1 MIRFQESALPGT
13 SVVRR
18 RASGSVAT
26 VVLPELPG
34 IAELDLATG
43 RGLYAEGELATAPY
57 LVVRGILRVS
67 VRLIDGRE
75 RLIDVVGPGDVVGTA
90 ALEAARHAESV
101 VAAEGGAVVKELDL
115 SKVFAHRASRQQ
127 LASALVKQL
136 VRSREL
142 ADDLGLPMG
151 ARICRILARLAERL
165 GESVSPSEI
174 TNPGWRHLP
183 FNLTHDDVAL
193 LAGCARV
200 TATRVMGDL
209 KEAGILDGSRGNYT
223 LVPGALLEAADD
235 YVCDVI

>member
-1 MIRFQESALPGT
+1 MPSGAGEAAGLVVT
-13 SVVRR
+13 SELRL
-18 RASGSVAT
+18 ASGRS
-26 VVLPELPG
+26 
-34 IAELDLATG
+34 
-43 RGLYAEGELATAPY
+43 LYVEGQQAGAPY
-57 LVVRGILRVS
+57 LVTAGILRVNVS
-67 VRLIDGRE
+67 LIDGRE
-75 RLIDVVGPGDVVGTA
+75 RLIDLVGPGDVVGTA
-90 ALEAARHAESV
+90 ALEAGEHAESV
-101 VAAEGGAVVKELDL
+101 VAAEGGAVVMELDL
-115 SKVFAHRASRQQ
+115 ARVLASKTSRQR

-165 GESVSPSEI
+165 GESVA
-174 TNPGWRHLP
+174 PGSLPTPGDNTAKSRAWRHLP

-209 KEAGILDGSRGNYT
+209 KEAGVLDGSRGDYALIPT
-223 LVPGALLEAADD
+223 ALLEAADD